1 MEATIINA
9 IEVLITLVLIYGIL
23 LYWKRKLIRGYDID
37 QSNLSYTV
45 FISSQILTILF
56 MVLFSIDPQNSAY
69 LETLTL
75 FGEGADDLWTTLSIQ
90 LFGLSFLF
98 ILANVLGHLLF
109 RSAINNNGLYQ
120 EIRSN
125 VLSASIMASVIV
137 FSIGTVAS
145 NFVLKPFIYDWI
157 SSHAGLIP
165 LN

>member
-23 LYWKRKLIRGYDID
+23 LYWKRKLIRGYDIEH
-37 QSNLSYTV
+37 SNLAYTV

-56 MVLFSIDPQNSAY
+56 MVMFSIDPQNSAY

-75 FGEGADDLWTTLSIQ
+75 FGKGADDLWTALSIQ

-98 ILANVLGHLLF
+98 ILSNAVGHLLF
-109 RSAINNNGLYQ
+109 RTTINKDGLY
-120 EIRSN
+120 EDIRSN
-125 VLSASIMASVIV
+125 VISSSIIASVII
-137 FSIGTVAS
+137 FSIGLTAS
-145 NFVLKPFIYDWI
+145 NFILKPFIYNWI
-157 SSHAGLIP
+157 SSHAGLTP